1 MVGIHLLGSTVSV
14 GMLRLLWIG
23 LFVVVCVGIGALVV
37 AYDRLASKE
46 PAVRLFGNESTIHS
60 TGGV

>member
-1 MVGIHLLGSTVSV
+1 MHGVHLLGNTVSV
-14 GMLRLLWIG
+14 GMLRLVWIG

-37 AYDRLASKE
+37 AYDRLAGKA
-46 PAVRLFGNESTIHS
+46 PAVRLSGNPSAIHS

>member
-1 MVGIHLLGSTVSV
+1 MAGMHLLGTPVSV

-37 AYDRLASKE
+37 AYDRLVSKE
-46 PAVRLFGNESTIHS
+46 PAGRQLGNEAAIHS